1 MVSYIDMVAT
11 RLRDVRDGSECAR
24 AEHNLVLVNEG
35 VLVHAPEDVTSRNVV
50 TDLRHR
56 CVKRTSQ
63 MLQLT
68 RCTYFEFEGVKVPL
82 QGTVEGIGVDTSGN
96 VN

>member
-1 MVSYIDMVAT
+1 MGDST
-11 RLRDVRDGSECAR
+11 KSAR
-24 AEHNLVLVNEG
+24 TKHDLVLVNEG

-50 TDLRHR
+50 ADLVHR

-63 MLQLT
+63 TLQLT
-68 RCTYFEFEGVKVPL
+68 RCTYFEFEGVKVPF